1 MCGKFDAYIT
11 PRKFINGKDR
21 VMGTSQSRSTVCC
34 PVRLDDFVY
43 ETPGH
48 NRTRVTMRL
57 RRKARRPR
65 VRSPEGS
72 PSGAGIGKSKV
83 CRQLAF
89 PDGARRR
96 RAASG
101 MPHQWMPRAGVL
113 KRMWCRTKKSR
124 TRRAKGARQWPIAF
138 LR

>member
-1 MCGKFDAYIT
+1 
-11 PRKFINGKDR
+11 
-21 VMGTSQSRSTVCC
+21 MGTSQSRTTVCC

-57 RRKARRPR
+57 RRKARQAR
-65 VRSPEGS
+65 VWSPEGS
-72 PSGAGIGKSKV
+72 PSGAGIGKSRA

-89 PDGARRR
+89 PDGAKRR

-101 MPHQWMPRAGVL
+101 VPHQWMPRAGVL
-113 KRMWCRTKKSR
+113 NRMWCGKKR
-124 TRRAKGARQWPIAF
+124 KCRPRNAFRVRCWPMMF